1 MNLISGS
8 RGVARSIFVVITAI
22 AVCLVLTV
30 SAGAKGERKQDV
42 TLRILANTSWAASLD
57 VLTTNFKKAYPGIT
71 FDTQIV
77 SSAQQGPLMS
87 TQLRAGNAADI
98 FVFGGGRASPI
109 GVNVYSD
116 QKLLVDLAGRPF
128 TKRLAK
134 GLRVGLQTGKSIWGV
149 PMGVSLT
156 SIIAYNVDMFAG
168 LGIRVPTTFAQMLN
182 VCRKISAAGKIPLA
196 IGLADTARIAFF
208 FANIGNAV
216 YAADPT
222 FNFERLHGKI
232 TFATSPG
239 WKRAYQQILD
249 MKNADCFSKGA
260 SGVTSEQAPAQF
272 ARGEAV
278 MYPGAS
284 QQASLYLNVNPKLNY
299 KTFALPAD
307 KADKTLLME
316 VVTGILGLN
325 AATSG
330 DKKDAAL
337 KFLDFAGRPYQ
348 QDQFNSAA
356 GGLLSAMDLKNHTTP
371 SYAPPLKPLETILKR
386 PHGTAIDPRGI
397 WPNPSVNLA
406 VGTGLQGLFTGQKTI
421 DQVLADMD
429 TAYNKGRG

>member
-1 MNLISGS
+1 MNLKLGS
-8 RGVARSIFVVITAI
+8 RGIARSIFVTLAAI
-22 AVCLVLTV
+22 ASCLVLTV
-30 SAGAKGERKQDV
+30 SAGAKGERQQAV
-42 TLRILANTSWAASLD
+42 TLRILANTSWAAPLN
-57 VLTTNFKKAYPGIT
+57 VLTANFKKAYPGID
-71 FDTQIV
+71 FDIQIV

-109 GVNVYSD
+109 GVNVFSD
-116 QKLLVDLAGRPF
+116 QKLLVDLQGRPF
-128 TKRLAK
+128 TKRLVK

-156 SIIAYNVDMFAG
+156 SIMAYNVDMFAG
-168 LGIRVPTTFAQMLN
+168 MGIRIPTTFAQMLN
-182 VCRKISAAGKIPLA
+182 VCRKITAAGKIPMA

-216 YAADPT
+216 YAKDPT
-222 FNFERLHGKI
+222 WNTKRLHGKT
-232 TFATSPG
+232 TFAGSAL
-239 WKRAYQQILD
+239 WRRAYQQILD

-272 ARGEAV
+272 ARGDAA

-284 QQASLYLNVNPKLNY
+284 QQASLYLSVNPKLNFR
-299 KTFALPAD
+299 TFALPAD
-307 KADKTLLME
+307 KAKDTLLME

-330 DKKDAAL
+330 EKKDAAL
-337 KFLDFAGRPYQ
+337 KFLDFAGRPFQ
-348 QDQFNSAA
+348 QDAFNNAA
-356 GGLLSAMDLKNHTTP
+356 GGLLSAQDLIHHTTP
-371 SYAPPLKPLETILKR
+371 AYAPPLKPLQAILKR
-386 PHGTAIDPRGI
+386 PRGSAIDPRGL
-397 WPNPSVNLA
+397 WPNPSVNTV

-429 TAYNKGRG
+429 AAFNKGRG